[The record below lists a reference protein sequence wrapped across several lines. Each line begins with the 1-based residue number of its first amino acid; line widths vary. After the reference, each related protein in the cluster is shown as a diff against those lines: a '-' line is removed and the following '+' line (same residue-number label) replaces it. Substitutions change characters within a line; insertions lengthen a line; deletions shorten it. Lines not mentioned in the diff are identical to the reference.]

1 MISVF
6 KEKVKELFRDIVTD
20 CTSAPNNVTEL
31 LTILNRKITQPLK
44 VSMVNNKIREL

>member
-31 LTILNRKITQPLK
+31 LTVLNRKITQPLK